1 VTDTGDSRGLLYP
14 TRLPTFRRVPAPDDL
29 TDVVRW
35 FWIPVWRL
43 APGRTSR
50 QNLLPFPASNL
61 VVQHDGTVLS
71 GPTTSASYRDLHG
84 HGWAVGTLLRPAGLA
99 GIHQAPK
106 EIRDIEIG
114 FEAPGLYESIRAAMT
129 DPGNVAGQD
138 LAVEHYC
145 RWLREHLLEP
155 DETALLANTMED
167 VVSGDRSVLR
177 VDDLAERLAVS
188 VRTLQRVADRYVGLS
203 PLAIIRRYRLQE
215 GAARL
220 RAEPDTAVG
229 DVAAD
234 LGYADQAHFT
244 SDFTRTLGMSPTAYR
259 RDQRDQ
265 RGVSSEVDASGG
277 ERSPDPS

>member
-1 VTDTGDSRGLLYP
+1 MTDTDDPRGVLYP
-14 TRLPTFRRVPAPDDL
+14 ARLPTFRRVPAPDDL
-29 TDVVRW
+29 AALVRW

-61 VVQHDGTVLS
+61 VVQHDGIVLS
-71 GPTTSASYRDLHG
+71 GPTTSASYRDLRG
-84 HGWAVGTLLRPAGLA
+84 HGWAVGILLRPAGIVA
-99 GIHQAPK
+99 IHQAPK
-106 EIRDIEIG
+106 EIRDTEIP
-114 FEAPGLYESIRAAMT
+114 FEARGLYDDICAAMT
-129 DPGNVAGQD
+129 DPEDAGAQDRAVAIYG
-138 LAVEHYC
+138 E
-145 RWLREHLLEP
+145 WLRATLPEP
-155 DETALLANTMED
+155 DETALLANSMED
-167 VVSGDRSVLR
+167 IVAGDRTVLR
-177 VDDLAERLAVS
+177 VDDLAERLSVS
-188 VRTLQRVADRYVGLS
+188 VRTLQRLADRYVGLA

-220 RAEPDTAVG
+220 RAEPGTAVG

-259 RDQRDQ
+259 R
-265 RGVSSEVDASGG
+265 GAGGPEVGASGG